1 MEDRLLKVKEVFDDV
16 KDMRSEISNLFES
29 LDGRITKLKDVYKDF
44 IKNTNAIKSPD
55 VKPFIFSLDSFY
67 FQTSLLEK
75 EFNYLKDYKN
85 IIINRMYGEYYKLF
99 KLINIYVD
107 RSHID
112 NKLNEILKH
121 KNYPK
126 YDDLDDSKEYD
137 FNLIVQVNEDIMNIV
152 NYLINILKD
161 KELALKQYTTNQ
173 NYGLNVDNFVS
184 TYNYEVVVLREQINL
199 YEKYLEFFYKVHQK
213 LLNCL
218 IVKISV
224 LEAQITTDIKFEG
237 GLLSSKKDN
246 SVIFEEMNLGNLNK
260 STARRLRKSITG
272 KNSAI
277 NSPYSSSNDSTN
289 YYSKPNDSDNDSD
302 NDNDNINDNVNVN
315 VNESVHKNNIINT
328 SNTSPESIM
337 MEQSTDILPN
347 TNKFFQQDIVV
358 TSDEMPE
365 SLLDNNYSEQ
375 YDRILKFEELNN
387 INNTKCIET
396 TELINK
402 AEDSEEE
409 SDEVLVEDDTEEAYL
424 NNALE
429 NDGSVILTSK
439 QKRNLKKNVKK
450 KEKKERERNENEL
463 NNGQIVPNNDLL

>member
-1 MEDRLLKVKEVFDDV
+1 
-16 KDMRSEISNLFES
+16 
-29 LDGRITKLKDVYKDF
+29 
-44 IKNTNAIKSPD
+44 
-55 VKPFIFSLDSFY
+55 
-67 FQTSLLEK
+67 
-75 EFNYLKDYKN
+75 
-85 IIINRMYGEYYKLF
+85 MYGQYYKLF

-237 GLLSSKKDN
+237 GLLS
-246 SVIFEEMNLGNLNK
+246 I
-260 STARRLRKSITG
+260 
-272 KNSAI
+272 KN
-277 NSPYSSSNDSTN
+277 D
-289 YYSKPNDSDNDSD
+289 K
-302 NDNDNINDNVNVN
+302 
-315 VNESVHKNNIINT
+315 
-328 SNTSPESIM
+328 
-337 MEQSTDILPN
+337 
-347 TNKFFQQDIVV
+347 
-358 TSDEMPE
+358 
-365 SLLDNNYSEQ
+365 
-375 YDRILKFEELNN
+375 
-387 INNTKCIET
+387 
-396 TELINK
+396 
-402 AEDSEEE
+402 
-409 SDEVLVEDDTEEAYL
+409 
-424 NNALE
+424 
-429 NDGSVILTSK
+429 
-439 QKRNLKKNVKK
+439 
-450 KEKKERERNENEL
+450 
-463 NNGQIVPNNDLL
+463 